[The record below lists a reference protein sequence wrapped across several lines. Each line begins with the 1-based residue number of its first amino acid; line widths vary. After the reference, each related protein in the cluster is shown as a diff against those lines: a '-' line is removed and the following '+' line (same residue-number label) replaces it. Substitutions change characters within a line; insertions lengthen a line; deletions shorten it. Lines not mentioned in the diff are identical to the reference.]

1 MHADVSRH
9 RQMLCLCVCVCV
21 GEREMG
27 EKGKERVKMDERAF
41 RRHFRSKRRLTH
53 QAGNRHHICMN
64 GSDPYEWNEFPLMV
78 VA

>member
-1 MHADVSRH
+1 
-9 RQMLCLCVCVCV
+9 
-21 GEREMG
+21 MG

-53 QAGNRHHICMN
+53 QAGNRHQICMN